1 MLGPTIVIAAMVGM
15 PATGSR
21 LMPDLFTHLER
32 ARSEFRLGNARAA
45 SAHAELVALPEGV
58 RLVIDD
64 GSQRYDRL
72 IQEAAYLWEDALE
85 RPGLFGSNDAR
96 APEVRIRVVP
106 GLVANGRNVG
116 GFAKWK
122 RRVTTCGDTVI
133 EQLFQADIQ
142 IRRMGGDAMRHAI
155 AHELG
160 HVLGLND
167 STSRGDVMGP
177 VDARRPA
184 TSLSEGDRDALQV
197 IMSRAMSYCEP
208 ASPAP

>member
-1 MLGPTIVIAAMVGM
+1 MLGSTIVIAAMVGM

-32 ARSEFRLGNARAA
+32 SRSEFRLGNARAA
-45 SAHAELVALPEGV
+45 SAHAELIALPEGV
-58 RLVIDD
+58 RLVLDE

-72 IQEAAYLWEDALE
+72 IHEAAALWEDALG
-85 RPGLFGSNDAR
+85 RPDLFGSNDAR
-96 APEVRIRVVP
+96 APEVRVRIVP

-116 GFAKWK
+116 GFARWK

-133 EQLFQADIQ
+133 EQSFRADIQ
-142 IRRMGGDAMRHAI
+142 IRKMSGDAMRHAI

-167 STSRGDVMGP
+167 SPVRGEVMGP
-177 VDARRPA
+177 VDVRRPA

-197 IMSRAMSYCEP
+197 IMSRAMSYCEA